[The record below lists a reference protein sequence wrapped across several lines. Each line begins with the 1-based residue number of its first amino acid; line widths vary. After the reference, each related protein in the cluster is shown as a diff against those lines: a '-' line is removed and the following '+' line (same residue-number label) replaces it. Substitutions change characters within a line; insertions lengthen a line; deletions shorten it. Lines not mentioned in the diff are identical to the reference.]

1 MSVSGGAGP
10 QGVADRS
17 SGAPQAGQPA
27 GPGAGAARGPVVA
40 GVAALVGWALL
51 ATGGGGIDPGDGL
64 GGPGPRAAFL
74 ALLLGAPLAGAVA
87 VMAWDRRALRARPSL
102 LAIGALAG
110 LTAWSALSITWAAG
124 PDLAWIDAN
133 RLAIG
138 LCALVIGAGLGALVP
153 RAPLALGLGLT
164 AAAALPVA
172 IALLT
177 KVLPEWLGADA
188 DLARLSAPL
197 GYWNA
202 LAMVAVAAAPGAVWL
217 AGGRLPWRWGLP
229 VAAGALVLV
238 ILTTLLTYSRGGVL
252 ALAMAVSVTMA
263 FTPAR
268 GRALAALGAAVLGAG
283 LPAVHALTDPVLTED
298 GVPVDV
304 RSGAALGLGWRIVVG
319 VALAALLAPGI
330 VALGRRTGLDP
341 RRAGRAALAALVA
354 VVVVGV
360 VVVAAVPSARGWADE
375 RVGEFRGD
383 TGDAVANDPGRLV
396 NTAGNQRRGWWGESW
411 RAFLD
416 APIAGQGAGGFT
428 LVHLQERRTGDD
440 SLQTREA
447 HGILPGV
454 LSGTGIVG
462 LLLLAVFAV
471 AVVWGVLR
479 AATGRAPPEI
489 GLPLAIIAAFVL
501 QAAVD
506 FSWQIPALTVP
517 ALAAVGVLLAAA
529 SPGREP
535 AARPRPGG
543 LAAGALVAL
552 VLVGV
557 VSAALPWWSA
567 QRVLAGEDALAD
579 RRPETA
585 LRLAQDARAA
595 NPLSPRP
602 LFLMA
607 RAYTDL
613 GRPARALG
621 AYRAATDLQPDNPAT
636 WRALAVFL
644 GPDRRAAAAWAEV
657 LRLDPRDDEA
667 ALRS

>member
-1 MSVSGGAGP
+1 M
-10 QGVADRS
+10 
-17 SGAPQAGQPA
+17 
-27 GPGAGAARGPVVA
+27 
-40 GVAALVGWALL
+40 GWALL

-64 GGPGPRAAFL
+64 GGAGPRAAFL
-74 ALLLGAPLAGAVA
+74 ALLLGAPLAAGVA

-110 LTAWSALSITWAAG
+110 LTAWSALSMAWAAA
-124 PDLAWIDAN
+124 PDLAWIDTN
-133 RLAIG
+133 RLGIG
-138 LCALVIGAGLGALVP
+138 LCALLIGAGLGALLP
-153 RAPLALGLGLT
+153 RAPLAFGLGLT
-164 AAAALPVA
+164 AATALPVA

-188 DLARLSAPL
+188 DLARLSAPV

-202 LAMVAVAAAPGAVWL
+202 LAMVAVVAAPGAVWL
-217 AGGRLPWRWGLP
+217 AGGRLPWRWALP
-229 VAAGALVLV
+229 VAGGALTIV

-268 GRALAALGAAVLGAG
+268 GRALAALAAGVLGAG

-304 RSGAALGLGWRIVVG
+304 RAGDALGLGWRIVVG

-330 VALGRRTGLDP
+330 VMLAERTGLDP
-341 RRAGRAALAALVA
+341 RRTGRAALAALVA

-383 TGDAVANDPGRLV
+383 AGDAVANDPGRLV
-396 NTAGNQRRGWWGESW
+396 NTAGNQRRGWWGEAW
-411 RAFLD
+411 RGFLD
-416 APIAGQGAGGFT
+416 APLAGQGAGGFT

-454 LSGTGIVG
+454 LSGTGLVG
-462 LLLLAVFAV
+462 LVLLTALVA
-471 AVVWGVLR
+471 AVVWAIVL

-489 GLPLAIIAAFVL
+489 GLPLAVIAAFAL

-517 ALAAVGVLLAAA
+517 ALAAAGVVLAAA

-535 AARPRPGG
+535 GARTRPGG
-543 LAAGALVAL
+543 LATGVLVAV

-557 VSAALPWWSA
+557 VSATLPWWSA
-567 QRVLAGEDALAD
+567 HRVLAGEDALASG
-579 RRPETA
+579 RPGQA
-585 LRLAQDARAA
+585 ISLAEDARAA
-595 NPLSPRP
+595 NPFSPRP
-602 LFLMA
+602 LLLMG

-613 GRPARALG
+613 RKPARALG
-621 AYRAATDLQPDNPAT
+621 AYRAATELQPDNAAT

-644 GPDRRAAAAWAEV
+644 GPDRRAYAAWSEV

-667 ALRS
+667 ALRAG